1 MDSYFFD
8 AKTLSGKR
16 LAGAQRPRF
25 SSTFHNTSSF
35 RDDPLRKQTSPSH
48 SYYSPKNILQGHSV
62 HALLPISTSLQ
73 VFETILL
80 ENRQATLTP
89 TTPRKIQK
97 TCRGES
103 AGASID

>member
-1 MDSYFFD
+1 MLPSTIFFD
-8 AKTLSGKR
+8 EIVRMVRTAISSM
-16 LAGAQRPRF
+16 PR
-25 SSTFHNTSSF
+25 H
-35 RDDPLRKQTSPSH
+35 SPE
-48 SYYSPKNILQGHSV
+48 NAWQGHSV